1 MLVVEGILAFI
12 LSNLKLEMQ
21 NQHPEKLSDLAKVLS
36 ASGGSGLEASLKRF
50 LRLLT
55 GSWK

>member
-36 ASGGSGLEASLKRF
+36 ASGGSGLEASLITF
-50 LRLLT
+50 
-55 GSWK
+55 SSPADW